1 MRQKCYQLITLILWW
16 NISILMPM
24 VSSRMTVSPISVH
37 KGSLNGWWVW
47 KHYIPQTLTQF
58 NTYGRFW
65 KDVLSPSIT
74 HHLLEKWCSCL
85 QYISLLN
92 LLHSTLKLFC
102 RLMMAQ
108 NLMLFFFPFNL
119 SLCTLYNEYM
129 ITKLCITC
137 IFYNQSTDTAALS
150 YRLFHAECPY
160 HLILKI
166 KLLNEVWI
174 WIQKH
179 LVMFPVHV

>member
-1 MRQKCYQLITLILWW
+1 M
-16 NISILMPM
+16 SA
-24 VSSRMTVSPISVH
+24 V
-37 KGSLNGWWVW
+37 
-47 KHYIPQTLTQF
+47 QF
-58 NTYGRFW
+58 LVEST
-65 KDVLSPSIT
+65 P
-74 HHLLEKWCSCL
+74 
-85 QYISLLN
+85 QYIEAVLQ
-92 LLHSTLKLFC
+92 TYDGPKPYVV
-102 RLMMAQ
+102 
-108 NLMLFFFPFNL
+108 FFSFNL

-174 WIQKH
+174 
-179 LVMFPVHV
+179 